1 MTLDPT
7 LFDGMDQAAAHAD
20 REEPGWTDRALA
32 YLLDFAGIQAEFIGE
47 DVARWAHENGLPS
60 PTDSRAWGYTHYS
73 ADGIMHIVRYHAAV
87 NPERDGGFKINNNFV
102 ALYARK
108 LVAADPSFAGF
119 FAFRVRRTA

>member
-1 MTLDPT
+1 MNPT
-7 LFDGMDQAAAHAD
+7 LFDPRTIADQFAAFDQAHPEVYQAFAK
-20 REEPGWTDRALA
+20 
-32 YLLDFAGIQAEFIGE
+32 FAGQMR
-47 DVARWAHENGLPS
+47 AR
-60 PTDSRAWGYTHYS
+60 GYTHYS

>member
-1 MTLDPT
+1 MNPT
-7 LFDGMDQAAAHAD
+7 LFDPRTIADQFAAFDQAHPEVYQAFAKFAAQM
-20 REEPGWTDRALA
+20 RA
-32 YLLDFAGIQAEFIGE
+32 
-47 DVARWAHENGLPS
+47 R
-60 PTDSRAWGYTHYS
+60 GYTHYS